1 MARSAR
7 GLIPPLDLDLEG
19 RTPLFRQI
27 ESGFRDAIIGG
38 RMPPG
43 ARIPSTR
50 TLAAALGVSRT
61 TVMLAFDHLLAAGY
75 LDSKP
80 GGGTYVA
87 AEPPLSELD
96 PDALEERKPATR
108 LSHRAQDLLDVPEW
122 PSDANLIS
130 RPFSLGLASA
140 ADFPYEAW
148 ARCIG
153 DARRAL
159 EGGAGGATPG
169 GHERLRQAAAA
180 FLRVTRG
187 VVCDP
192 LQVVVVGSLQEALHL
207 VGTTL
212 MDPGDFFWHADPGHS
227 AHRWVLERLGGRP
240 VAVGVD
246 ADGIDVDA
254 GRRASPDARLV
265 ALSPSG
271 EFPLARR
278 TVRARRMALLDWA
291 REVDAY
297 VVEDDWDPASFLFGR
312 PSPTMAG
319 QDPDGRVVYVAGLGR
334 MLSPAIRVALMVL
347 PEHLVDPVLQVR
359 RRHQMRGILEGQPPL
374 LDQLALAEFFEGGYL
389 ERVAR
394 RWAPTH
400 RERHKWL
407 VDRLRE
413 DLPDGLQFDPA
424 DEFSYAVVWL
434 PEGSDDIEVARRV
447 VDAGVAT
454 LPVSP
459 FYAGDTMRPGIVIG
473 SSAFEVETMK
483 EPFDRMIEVLR
494 QG

>member
-7 GLIPPLDLDLEG
+7 GLIPPLDLDLKG

-27 ESGFRDAIIGG
+27 ESAFREAIVGG

-50 TLAAALGVSRT
+50 TLAASLGVSRT

-75 LDSKP
+75 LDSIP
-80 GGGTYVA
+80 GGGTYVS
-87 AEPPLSELD
+87 AEPPLAEN
-96 PDALEERKPATR
+96 AAGETGNRRPASR
-108 LSHRAQDLLDVPEW
+108 LSARMQELANVPEW
-122 PSDANLIS
+122 PSDPNLAS
-130 RPFSLGLASA
+130 RPFSLALASA

-148 ARCIG
+148 ARCVG

-159 EGGAGGATPG
+159 EGGAGGGTPG
-169 GHERLRQAAAA
+169 GHERLREAAAA

-207 VGTTL
+207 VGVSL
-212 MDPGDFFWHADPGHS
+212 MDPGDVFWHADPGHA
-227 AHRWVLERLGGRP
+227 AHRSILERLGGRP
-240 VAVGVD
+240 VAVGVNE
-246 ADGIDVDA
+246 DGIDVEEGKRSA
-254 GRRASPDARLV
+254 PDARLV

-271 EFPLARR
+271 EFPLGRR
-278 TVRARRMALLDWA
+278 TSRGRRAALLDWVGDA
-291 REVDAY
+291 DAY

-319 QDPDGRVVYVAGLGR
+319 QDPDGRVVYVAGLAR
-334 MLSPAIRVALMVL
+334 MLSPAIRAALMVL
-347 PEHLVDPVLQVR
+347 PEHLVEPVLQVR
-359 RRHQMRGILEGQPPL
+359 RREQMRGILAGQPPL

-400 RERHKWL
+400 RARHGWL
-407 VDRLRE
+407 ADHLR
-413 DLPDGLQFDPA
+413 DALPEGHRFDPA
-424 DEFSYAVVWL
+424 DEFSYGVVWL
-434 PEGSDDIEVARRV
+434 PDGSDDIAVARRMV
-447 VDAGVAT
+447 EAGVST

-459 FYAGDTMRPGIVIG
+459 FYAGPTVRPGLVMG
-473 SSAFEVETMK
+473 SAAFEVEDM
-483 EPFDRMIEVLR
+483 EQPLERMVSLL
-494 QG
+494 QPG